1 MILKKSV
8 KLPLA
13 RPCRILT
20 IGGLLRLDKNDDYRR
35 MKDFDALLFL
45 RRLMN
50 VDSQTRNFDGVNR
63 VQEKIKALLMEWGF
77 NVELIAHP
85 EGNSGHLLVATRDPD
100 IDFRWINFLGHAD
113 TVLSS
118 FPLIMGSDIWKGS
131 GIADNKGGVV
141 TLLQTLWNLKDLN
154 LPFNYRVVISPNEE
168 TGSDGF
174 HNYFKSWGQDA
185 FLNLGFEPA
194 LENDELIS
202 SRNGNRWYEIKLDSL
217 SAHAGRAMK
226 GRLNL
231 IHRASAFI
239 QSLEHELK
247 DEPKIKFNVTS
258 IHTDNQKFNVIPEN
272 ITIKLDARFGSFAQR
287 EKFHTLLE
295 TELYKMQLPCELT
308 QTQVQSSYTI
318 EDDCPPMGSS
328 GDLEMGEVS
337 YCFVHA
343 GGAADIN
350 YFSHPHNY
358 SIDGWG
364 ARGAQLHSKEEWLDT
379 NSIFERAEL
388 LCRWLTVLAEYNT
401 SITSYKAGAVS
412 SKSQWE
418 NSNLDS

>member
-1 MILKKSV
+1 M
-8 KLPLA
+8 PM
-13 RPCRILT
+13 
-20 IGGLLRLDKNDDYRR
+20 KN
-35 MKDFDALLFL
+35 FDALIFL
-45 RRLMN
+45 RKLMSI
-50 VDSQTRNFDGVNR
+50 DSQTRNFSGVNMI
-63 VQEKIKALLMEWGF
+63 QDELKTLLIDWGF
-77 NVELIAHP
+77 NVELIDHP
-85 EGNSGHLLVATRDPD
+85 EGNAGHLLVATQESSDEHE
-100 IDFRWINFLGHAD
+100 WINLLGHAD

-118 FPLIMGSDIWKGS
+118 FPLVIGPVIWKGS
-131 GIADNKGGVV
+131 GVADNKGGVV
-141 TLLQTLWNLKDLN
+141 TLLQTIWKLKDLN

-174 HNYFKSWGQDA
+174 HRHFKSWGQGA

-202 SRNGNRWYEIKLDSL
+202 TRNGNRWYEIKLDSV

-231 IHRASAFI
+231 IHRASEFI
-239 QSLEHELK
+239 EMLESELA

-258 IHTDNQKFNVIPEN
+258 IHTENQKFNVIPDN
-272 ITIKLDARFGSFAQR
+272 LKLKLDARFSSFAHR

-295 TELYKMQLPCELT
+295 TALYKMQLPCSMT
-308 QTQVQSSYTI
+308 QTLVTSSYTI

-328 GDLEMGEVS
+328 AELEMGAVP
-337 YCFVHA
+337 YCFIHA

-350 YFSHPHNY
+350 YFSHPDNF

-379 NSIFERAEL
+379 SSIFERAHVLIE
-388 LCRWLTVLAEYNT
+388 WLQVLAESKQRL
-401 SITSYKAGAVS
+401 SIL
-412 SKSQWE
+412 SKLME
-418 NSNLDS
+418 EAPRKIELMR

>member
-1 MILKKSV
+1 
-8 KLPLA
+8 
-13 RPCRILT
+13 
-20 IGGLLRLDKNDDYRR
+20 
-35 MKDFDALLFL
+35 
-45 RRLMN
+45 MN
-50 VDSQTRNFDGVNR
+50 IDSQTRNFEGVNR
-63 VQEKIKALLMEWGF
+63 IQDELKTLLIDWGF

-85 EGNSGHLLVATRDPD
+85 EGNAGHLLVATKTSS
-100 IDFRWINFLGHAD
+100 IDHRWINLLGHAD

-118 FPLIMGSDIWKGS
+118 FPLIMGPVIWKGS

-141 TLLQTLWNLKDLN
+141 TLLQTLVHLDELN

-174 HNYFKSWGQDA
+174 HHLFKSWGQDA

-202 SRNGNRWYEIKLDSL
+202 TRNGNRWYEIKLDSL

-231 IHRASAFI
+231 IHRASDFI
-239 QSLEHELK
+239 QMLEHELEE
-247 DEPKIKFNVTS
+247 EPKIKFNVTS
-258 IHTDNQKFNVIPEN
+258 IHTDNQKFNVIPDN
-272 ITIKLDARFGSFAQR
+272 LTIKLDARFNSFESR

-295 TELYKMQLPCELT
+295 TALYKMQLPCALT
-308 QTQVQSSYTI
+308 QTQVTSSYTI
-318 EDDCPPMGSS
+318 ADDCPPMGSS
-328 GDLEMGEVS
+328 SELEMGEVP
-337 YCFVHA
+337 YCFIHA

-350 YFSHPHNY
+350 YFSNPNSY

-379 NSIFERAEL
+379 NSIFERAEIL
-388 LCRWLTVLAEYNT
+388 SSWLKGLA
-401 SITSYKAGAVS
+401 SAKPAVTY
-412 SKSQWE
+412 E
-418 NSNLDS
+418 NQLAYLASTHIHS

>member
-1 MILKKSV
+1 MVLMKK
-8 KLPLA
+8 
-13 RPCRILT
+13 
-20 IGGLLRLDKNDDYRR
+20 
-35 MKDFDALLFL
+35 FDALLFL
-45 RRLMN
+45 RKLMSI
-50 VDSQTRNFDGVNR
+50 DSQTRNFSGVDR
-63 VQEKIKALLMEWGF
+63 IQDELKTLLIDWGF
-77 NVELIAHP
+77 KVEFIAHP
-85 EGNSGHLLVATRDPD
+85 AGNAGHLLVATH
-100 IDFRWINFLGHAD
+100 ISSFENEWINFLGHAD

-118 FPLIMGSDIWKGS
+118 FPLVVGPVIWKGS

-154 LPFNYRVVISPNEE
+154 LPFNYRIVISPNEE

-174 HNYFKSWGQDA
+174 HHYFRSWGQEA

-202 SRNGNRWYEIKLDSL
+202 TRNGNRWYEIKLDSV

-231 IHRASAFI
+231 IHRASEFI
-239 QSLEHELK
+239 EMLESELS

-258 IHTDNQKFNVIPEN
+258 IQTENQKFNVIPDN
-272 ITIKLDARFGSFAQR
+272 LTLKLDARFGSFAHR

-295 TELYKMQLPCELT
+295 TALYKMQLPCALT
-308 QTQVQSSYTI
+308 QTLVTSSYSI

-328 GDLEMGEVS
+328 AEMEMGEVP
-337 YCFVHA
+337 YCFIHA

-350 YFSHPHNY
+350 YFSNPNNF
-358 SIDGWG
+358 SMDGWG

-379 NSIFERAEL
+379 NSIFERAEVL
-388 LCRWLTVLAEYNT
+388 TDWLQFLANKKTEIRIKPDSVLNYH
-401 SITSYKAGAVS
+401 S
-412 SKSQWE
+412 SRP
-418 NSNLDS
+418 